1 VDAERQNGGK
11 NTTKARGELVKQKT
25 RAALSYYIHPT
36 FMMMVNTILT
46 ATISLQFSQVY
57 LHIRIYSQGEQMNVN
72 LELEITQL
80 HAEICAGLADP
91 NRILILYE
99 LSQSPRNVT
108 ELSTNLKMP
117 QPLVSRHLKI
127 LRERGMVI
135 PKRHGTVIQYTLA
148 DDRLIQALDLL
159 RAVMRDG
166 LAKRAELVE
175 ALA

>member
-1 VDAERQNGGK
+1 
-11 NTTKARGELVKQKT
+11 
-25 RAALSYYIHPT
+25 
-36 FMMMVNTILT
+36 
-46 ATISLQFSQVY
+46 
-57 LHIRIYSQGEQMNVN
+57 MNVN

-80 HAEICAGLADP
+80 HAEICGGLADP

-99 LSQSPRNVT
+99 LSQAPRNVT
-108 ELSTNLKMP
+108 ELSTNLKMQ
-117 QPLVSRHLKI
+117 QPLVSRHLKV

-135 PKRHGTVIQYTLA
+135 PKRQGTIIQYTLA

-166 LAKRAELVE
+166 LAKRAELAE

>member
-1 VDAERQNGGK
+1 MNA
-11 NTTKARGELVKQKT
+11 
-25 RAALSYYIHPT
+25 
-36 FMMMVNTILT
+36 
-46 ATISLQFSQVY
+46 SLESEV
-57 LHIRIYSQGEQMNVN
+57 
-72 LELEITQL
+72 TQL

-127 LRERGMVI
+127 LRERRMVI
-135 PKRHGTVIQYTLA
+135 PTRKGTVIQYSLA

-166 LAKRAELVE
+166 LTKRAELIE
-175 ALA
+175 AMA